1 MQGNM
6 LFSDK
11 VLKNLGGGGNLKF
24 VYNNEMRGENI

>member
-11 VLKNLGGGGNLKF
+11 VLKNLGGGYLKF